1 MLVLS
6 CSSVWIPGAMKY
18 GFGLSSPHTHAHLN
32 NMRTIAAGILL
43 SLCLGST
50 AWAQL
55 PDLIANAFT
64 IRETNLRVG
73 NTLQLSFR
81 IKNQGTS
88 SAAACRARVF
98 ISSNTSMVNA
108 QLLSELSLPALAPQ
122 EETNAIDY
130 IFSIPYNTTAGS
142 KTVILRLDA
151 TNLVTEQ
158 NEANDFFPSNTLTIL
173 PNSSVEQHL
182 PYPILLIHGLGSDYR
197 TWDSLRN
204 NLLNRFGWSYGGN
217 MNFCLNQ
224 DGNNATANRLTD
236 YRDWADT
243 AALLPADFY
252 TLNFNVGINGQDV
265 SATNPAVQSNQAAI
279 TKQGLAV
286 RDAIKHI
293 LRKTGRDKVILLGH
307 SMGGLASREY
317 LQNAS
322 NWQAD
327 GTHRVAKLATLGTPH
342 GGSNTSGWGLS
353 GLAGIDERSE
363 AVRDLRF
370 DYFYSGSPG
379 VYLFGGIESNS
390 VMANFLFNNYYNI
403 DVNTNGLIDATPV
416 VGLNQKTIPADL
428 AYANLI
434 GNGSIL
440 GGDGVVDAARANIN
454 NYYPLGADTF
464 MILSSSAFLH
474 VDLLNRMDFI
484 HKTIDEPGKPALAY
498 QVDTGRYYFGQFT
511 EQPRLAVQASD
522 SDYYKF
528 PAYENGELSLTL
540 TNLPLSQASIT
551 VSDSTGAV
559 VAHRNSQGSSS
570 ITFQQLPVRAGIYSV
585 LIAGLADGTSWQSPY
600 AWKASVSELGICS
613 GTSRH
618 YDAGMAGNTYQWEV
632 NTGSGFTP
640 VSNSTIYNGANSR
653 TLQINQ
659 PPTNWY
665 GYRYRCR
672 VNGSMLSAESTLKFS
687 ARWIGLSDDRWENP
701 SNWSCGVV
709 PDAKTDVYVYA
720 GAPHPPT
727 IRNTVSC
734 RALYLRSGSTV
745 TVQVNAALQVLGD

>member
-1 MLVLS
+1 
-6 CSSVWIPGAMKY
+6 
-18 GFGLSSPHTHAHLN
+18 
-32 NMRTIAAGILL
+32 
-43 SLCLGST
+43 
-50 AWAQL
+50 
-55 PDLIANAFT
+55 
-64 IRETNLRVG
+64 
-73 NTLQLSFR
+73 
-81 IKNQGTS
+81 
-88 SAAACRARVF
+88 
-98 ISSNTSMVNA
+98 
-108 QLLSELSLPALAPQ
+108 
-122 EETNAIDY
+122 
-130 IFSIPYNTTAGS
+130 
-142 KTVILRLDA
+142 
-151 TNLVTEQ
+151 
-158 NEANDFFPSNTLTIL
+158 
-173 PNSSVEQHL
+173 
-182 PYPILLIHGLGSDYR
+182 
-197 TWDSLRN
+197 
-204 NLLNRFGWSYGGN
+204 
-217 MNFCLNQ
+217 
-224 DGNNATANRLTD
+224 
-236 YRDWADT
+236 
-243 AALLPADFY
+243 
-252 TLNFNVGINGQDV
+252 
-265 SATNPAVQSNQAAI
+265 
-279 TKQGLAV
+279 
-286 RDAIKHI
+286 
-293 LRKTGRDKVILLGH
+293 
-307 SMGGLASREY
+307 MGGLASREY
-317 LQNAS
+317 LQNPS
-322 NWQAD
+322 IWQAD

-363 AVRDLRF
+363 AVRDLRY

-390 VMANFLFNNYYNI
+390 VMSNFLFNNYYNI
-403 DVNTNGLIDATPV
+403 DVNTNGLVDATPV
-416 VGLNQKTIPADL
+416 IGLNQKTIPTDL

-434 GNGSIL
+434 GNGSVL

-464 MILSSSAFLH
+464 MVLSSSAFLH
-474 VDLLNRMDFI
+474 VDLLNRIDFI
-484 HKTIDEPGKPALAY
+484 HKNIDEPGKPALAY

-540 TNLPLSQASIT
+540 TNLPISQASIT

-559 VAHRNSQGSSS
+559 VANRTSQGSSS
-570 ITFQQLPVRAGIYSV
+570 MSFQSLPVRAGMYSV
-585 LIAGLADGTSWQSPY
+585 LVSGLAEGTSWQSPY
-600 AWKASVSELGICS
+600 AWKATVSELGICS

-745 TVQVNAALQVLGD
+745 TVQANAALQVLGE